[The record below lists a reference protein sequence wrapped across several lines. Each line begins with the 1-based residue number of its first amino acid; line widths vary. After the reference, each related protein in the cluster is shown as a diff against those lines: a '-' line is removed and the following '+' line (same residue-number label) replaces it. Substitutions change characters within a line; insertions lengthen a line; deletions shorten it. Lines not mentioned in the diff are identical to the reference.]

1 MKWMTRALVA
11 VLILGLASVAEAKK
25 HKNNDDSGIKGRIIS
40 VSPNAI
46 TIKEKGG
53 QQATIKMD
61 KTTTIEVNGVSTTFS
76 GLQAG
81 QHVRVQGG
89 TDGTVASDIQATSHG
104 HGHGKHKAVN

>member
-1 MKWMTRALVA
+1 MKWISRALVLA
-11 VLILGLASVAEAKK
+11 LMVGLASVAEAKK
-25 HKNNDDSGIKGRIIS
+25 QNNDDSGIKGRIVS

-61 KTTTIEVNGVSTTFS
+61 KTTTIEVDGVSTNFS
-76 GLQAG
+76 GLHAG

-89 TDGTVASDIQATSHG
+89 TDGAVASDIQATSH
-104 HGHGKHKAVN
+104 HGNGKHKKPT